1 MDNTKTTKM
10 LLDTYYEGFA
20 KKKDWE
26 AVIADDFK
34 YIGGNMANQDPINGK
49 AGYVTVINRFSLIF
63 QQMRVKKMIVDGD
76 NACVIGNYDFKFP
89 NGVKMNGNSQVVLNR
104 LHRQSR
110 TPARIIVPVPKE
122 IGFVDAIFIVTGN
135 RHPQVSG
142 NR

>member
-76 NACVIGNYDFKFP
+76 NACVIGNYDFKFT
-89 NGVKMNGNSQVVLNR
+89 NGVKMNGNVSEVWTAKNGKLASLTIFFDTLTFDRN
-104 LHRQSR
+104 
-110 TPARIIVPVPKE
+110 TPPIR
-122 IGFVDAIFIVTGN
+122 
-135 RHPQVSG
+135 
-142 NR
+142 

>member
-1 MDNTKTTKM
+1 M

-76 NACVIGNYDFKFP
+76 NGCVIGNYDFKFP
-89 NGVKMNGNSQVVLNR
+89 NGVKMNGNVSEVWTAKNGKLASLTIFFDTLTFDRN
-104 LHRQSR
+104 
-110 TPARIIVPVPKE
+110 TPPIR
-122 IGFVDAIFIVTGN
+122 
-135 RHPQVSG
+135 
-142 NR
+142 